1 MRRFLLIGIA
11 FFVAGTFAFYM
22 VTFTVSYT
30 DQAVLATFGRAGDG
44 SVIDEPGLKFKLP
57 APIQSTTVYDTRVRF
72 LEARLEQQQTAD
84 DRQIVVKSF
93 LTWSVSDPLVFYQR
107 FSGSAG
113 SETREHYRKAED
125 TLTSLLRSAVA
136 EISRYE
142 LGELF
147 APEEGA
153 SKLSELEDAI
163 LARIRGGENG
173 SISDYGIEVAMV
185 GINAV
190 ELTSDTTKDVF
201 DRMKSRREKLAA
213 KAESEGN
220 AAATA
225 IMSETESDVR
235 RIRAF
240 AQLRAAELSNE
251 GGIEAAAYLA
261 ELQEEPELAV
271 FMQFLNL
278 MSDGFGKRAT
288 LVLPTSMLGLQIF
301 SPDIMSKVQRGELP
315 DIGFGD
321 AASHAVESSNASS
334 GGAGE

>member
-1 MRRFLLIGIA
+1 MRRLVLVGIA
-11 FFVAGTFAFYM
+11 LFVAATFAFYM

-30 DQAVLATFGRAGDG
+30 DTAVLTTFGRAGEG
-44 SVIDEPGLKFKLP
+44 SVINDPGLKFKLP

-84 DRQIVVKSF
+84 DRQIVVKAF
-93 LTWSVSDPLVFYQR
+93 LTWRVDDPLVFYQR

-125 TLTSLLRSAVA
+125 TLTSLLRSAVS

-147 APEEGA
+147 APEAGA
-153 SKLSELEDAI
+153 SKLSELEQAI
-163 LARIRGGENG
+163 LSRIQGGENG
-173 SISDYGIEVAMV
+173 SISDYGMDVAMV

-225 IMSETESDVR
+225 IMSKTESDVQ

-240 AQLRAAELSNE
+240 AEFRAAELSNE
-251 GGIEAAAYLA
+251 GGIEAAEYLI
-261 ELQEEPELAV
+261 ELQEEPKLAV
-271 FMQFLNL
+271 FMQFLSL

-288 LVLPTSMLGLQIF
+288 LVLPTDMLGLKIF
-301 SPDIMSKVQRGELP
+301 SPEAMENVQRGILP
-315 DIGFGD
+315 DIGFG
-321 AASHAVESSNASS
+321 NASAS
-334 GGAGE
+334 DNSNGGAGE